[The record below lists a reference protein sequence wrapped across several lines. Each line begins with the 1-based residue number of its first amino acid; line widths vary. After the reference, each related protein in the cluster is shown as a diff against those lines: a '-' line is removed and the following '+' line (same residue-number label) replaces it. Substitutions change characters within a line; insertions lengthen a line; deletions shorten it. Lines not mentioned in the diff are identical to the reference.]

1 MRCMVQISR
10 SRTIDFFVF
19 AAFQQQFSSAV
30 AISRALTTHV
40 GVGMLLPVVWI
51 YLQAKIPAS

>member
-1 MRCMVQISR
+1 MRCMVQINR
-10 SRTIDFFVF
+10 SGTIDFFVF

-40 GVGMLLPVVWI
+40 GVGMLLPVV
-51 YLQAKIPAS
+51 